1 MSIGDRLKLARKH
14 AGLTQPQLANAM
26 NGLMTQQNISQLELG
41 IYKATEYAVQLATAC
56 GVRPEWLVTGEGNM
70 VNMETYELS
79 PDMIAHLKV
88 LQQLPDYAREEVIRD
103 AIKTAE
109 LITKATTAANRTK
122 GTGTS

>member
-1 MSIGDRLKLARKH
+1 MALGKKIRTLREQQGLSQEELSALTGGAVSQGAISALEKRDSTTSKH
-14 AGLTQPQLANAM
+14 VPDLANAL
-26 NGLMTQQNISQLELG
+26 GVPVSQL
-41 IYKATEYAVQLATAC
+41 YDSSEYQLT
-56 GVRPEWLVTGEGNM
+56 
-70 VNMETYELS
+70 

-122 GTGTS
+122 GTGTTK